1 MYYCEGGFIH
11 SDVYDMPVYL
21 RKFYYNKLVDAKKT
35 EKEHMEKA
43 QQKNKSKISR
53 PPTNPRFKR

>member
-1 MYYCEGGFIH
+1 
-11 SDVYDMPVYL
+11 MPVYL
-21 RKFYYNKLVDAKKT
+21 RKFYYTELVDVRKKENEQT
-35 EKEHMEKA
+35 KQA